1 MKSTHWSV
9 TDDPERWIDD
19 PAECPA
25 MAVECWISDNADDSG
40 KARDELTGT
49 GAVTVAVSGWVE
61 TTALLDPE
69 VEFEGYVPGST
80 YFASTGEERR
90 VRISLAY
97 TDLPAKDPAP

>member
-9 TDDPERWIDD
+9 KDNPEDWGED

-25 MAVECWISDNADDSG
+25 MAVECWISENSDDSLD
-40 KARDELTGT
+40 ARDELTGT

-69 VEFEGYVPGST
+69 EAFDGYVPGST
-80 YFASTGEERR
+80 YFTSTGETQH
-90 VRISLAY
+90 VRISITY
-97 TDLPAKDPAP
+97 EDLP